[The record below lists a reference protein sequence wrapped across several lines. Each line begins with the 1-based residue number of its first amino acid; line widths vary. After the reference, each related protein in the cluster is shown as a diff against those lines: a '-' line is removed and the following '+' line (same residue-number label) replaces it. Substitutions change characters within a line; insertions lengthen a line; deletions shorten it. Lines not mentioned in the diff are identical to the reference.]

1 LLARHTKFQVRR
13 RSAHKS
19 TTKHSHPHLHGQRNA
34 LSHTHSHTDAHT
46 HTTPTPTYTHKH
58 ENPTNHW
65 HTHTHTRAHTSNSVH
80 PSLDYFSVFPL
91 YSAAHLAKL
100 PHEVLELL
108 FQARRDRGACALIG
122 TAFPLRTHQIQQWCT
137 IYGVRALVSTAFPLN
152 TH

>member
-1 LLARHTKFQVRR
+1 MDK
-13 RSAHKS
+13 
-19 TTKHSHPHLHGQRNA
+19 G
-34 LSHTHSHTDAHT
+34 THFLTRT
-46 HTTPTPTYTHKH
+46 VTLTPTPTPLPHLHTHTSMKT
-58 ENPTNHW
+58 PLITG
-65 HTHTHTRAHTSNSVH
+65 THTHTRAHTSNSVH